1 MELQATSDRK
11 LKSESN
17 YERYN
22 NIGEHEEVE
31 DLSSFIYQL
40 PVPKSK
46 KKNGIM
52 LELDACN
59 GHWLIAAAAKKYV
72 PVGVADN
79 IDSAINAL
87 TQIRNHKAPGYI
99 VVADE
104 HELPFQRDLFDLV
117 WRFSPYQASDRNA
130 IEVFAER
137 TSNVMA
143 KSGIL
148 KISTRKMNAH
158 QHAFDT
164 HLTNVHT
171 TIRSCFGSLDLN
183 KTKEIIGTSRSL
195 SSIASRT
202 LAALSGYIP
211 VINRFADSVFIN
223 ACKEK
228 GSPNFRIHHFLK
240 HHWLRE
246 NLNIVYLLQ
255 CPISGGLVYLSKD
268 ANFIISDHGMVK
280 YPVINGIPIM
290 LRSAAIPTHSGT
302 AVAVEDSHRALSSHK

>member
-22 NIGEHEEVE
+22 NIDEDVEVE
-31 DLSSFIYQL
+31 DLSSFTYQL

-46 KKNGIM
+46 KKNGLM

-59 GHWLIAAAAKKYV
+59 GHWLIAASAKKYV

-79 IDSAINAL
+79 VDAAMNVL
-87 TQIRNHKAPGYI
+87 TQVRNHKAPGYI

-104 HELPFQRDLFDLV
+104 NELPFQRDLFDLV
-117 WRFSPYQASDRNA
+117 WRFSPYQESEKNGIDA
-130 IEVFAER
+130 FAER
-137 TSNVMA
+137 TSHVMA
-143 KSGIL
+143 KSGLL
-148 KISTRKMNAH
+148 KIAARKVYAH
-158 QHAFDT
+158 QHAFSK
-164 HLTNVHT
+164 HLTKVHN
-171 TIRSCFGSLDLN
+171 TIRSCFGTLAL
-183 KTKEIIGTSRSL
+183 KKIKENTGTSRNFG
-195 SSIASRT
+195 SIASKT
-202 LAALSGYIP
+202 LASLSGYIP
-211 VINRFADSVFIN
+211 VINRFADSIFIN
-223 ACKEK
+223 ARKEK

-255 CPISGGLVYLSKD
+255 CPMSGGLVYLSKD
-268 ANFIISDHGMVK
+268 ANFIISDHARVK

-290 LRSAAIPTHSGT
+290 LRSAAIPTQIETSL
-302 AVAVEDSHRALSSHK
+302 AVADSRRVLGSHM